1 MRHRKAPPCSA
12 WEEFNN
18 LKRLLS
24 STLNQVFTAKVCSPS
39 NRSST
44 FSQGN
49 PSNRPS
55 TLSQVNP
62 SSSTTSNPSSSTL
75 LPTKSKSATPN
86 DF

>member
-44 FSQGN
+44 
-49 PSNRPS
+49 
-55 TLSQVNP
+55 LSQVNP

-86 DF
+86 DL